1 MKKIITSKDEITHL
15 PLVGEG
21 NEATV
26 YKLNDNK
33 VIKLYH
39 TAKPLLENKIIKLIG
54 MQALIKNTHLP
65 IGTVYIEGSF
75 IACIHVYHKNSVN
88 FESLK
93 DSLDHPYRID
103 KFRKLNN
110 NIEELIQNNIYYD
123 DLDHENVLITPNNKV
138 ELIDTDSVSIS
149 SSTSKNNKR
158 KLLIYNQLKS
168 MIIECLFNEE
178 YYFNEVEVLKN
189 YRIKDQYID
198 QIVSENVSSQFYND
212 FFDYLEKDKVL
223 ELK

>member
-1 MKKIITSKDEITHL
+1 MEKIITSKDEIAHL

-26 YKLNDNK
+26 YKLNDDK
-33 VIKLYH
+33 VLKLYH
-39 TAKPLLENKIIKLIG
+39 TPKHYLENKIIELVKR
-54 MQALIKNTHLP
+54 QALIKNTRLP
-65 IGTVYIEGSF
+65 VGTVYIGDLF
-75 IACIHVYHKNSVN
+75 IGCIHVYHQNAVN
-88 FESLK
+88 FENLK

-110 NIEELIQNNIYYD
+110 NIDELIQNNIYYD
-123 DLDHENVLITPNNKV
+123 DLDSENVLITPNNRV

-149 SSTSKNNKR
+149 SSTTKNNKR
-158 KLLIYNQLKS
+158 KVLIYNKLKS

-178 YYFNEVEVLKN
+178 YFFNEVEVLSH
-189 YRIKDQYID
+189 YRVKDKYID
-198 QIVSENVSSQFYND
+198 QIVSQNVSSQFYND

-223 ELK
+223 ILK